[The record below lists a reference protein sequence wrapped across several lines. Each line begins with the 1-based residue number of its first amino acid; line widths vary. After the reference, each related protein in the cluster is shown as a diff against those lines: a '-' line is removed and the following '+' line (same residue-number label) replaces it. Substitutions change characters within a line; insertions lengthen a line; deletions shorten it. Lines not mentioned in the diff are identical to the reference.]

1 MIYLDTSA
9 LAKLVVEEAESAA
22 LASWLDEHEDE
33 VLFTSALSKV
43 ELVRAANRRS
53 PETRPA
59 ALSLIAELSLVP
71 IDATVID
78 VAWSLG
84 PDTLRSMD
92 AIQLASALSVTGS
105 EVPFVAYDVRLR
117 EAAAATGLATMAP
130 GAP

>member
-53 PETRPA
+53 PRPGQRRYLSSPSCLSSRSTRPSSTSRGHWDPTPCGVWMPFSSRA
-59 ALSLIAELSLVP
+59 
-71 IDATVID
+71 
-78 VAWSLG
+78 
-84 PDTLRSMD
+84 RS
-92 AIQLASALSVTGS
+92 
-105 EVPFVAYDVRLR
+105 R
-117 EAAAATGLATMAP
+117 
-130 GAP
+130 